1 MLRVHTERV
10 LTFEGNPPFSGQEM
24 KNVKEYLDVDI
35 IIEDGKIVDIRKHQK
50 ADLKGKLALAG
61 FSDAHTH
68 IPFYG
73 SRSNEFYLRAKGA
86 KYIDILNAGGG
97 IYKTAKKIDVTDK
110 EEIIRFNEKL
120 LSKML
125 SLGVT
130 TVECKT
136 GYGLNL
142 ENEIKQLEIL
152 KELEKRVSQTIV
164 KTFLPFHARV
174 DKENYFEEVKNSLK
188 VIKERYNVK
197 FLDAFLDKGVFLPEE
212 IREIALYAKNLGYD
226 LRFHSD
232 EIENV
237 GATVFGVE
245 VGARSVD
252 HVLKIT
258 DEDIEKLKNSD
269 TMVVLMPS
277 TSFYLGEQ
285 FAQARKIISAGIP
298 VALGS
303 DFNPGSSPLYS
314 PSFVLHLTIRFLH
327 MDWEEAL
334 CAYTANSSYL
344 LGVNS
349 GLIQPGYN
357 ADIVLYST
365 YEFLDIPYMFQDNFI
380 EHIIKNGKIVF

>member
-1 MLRVHTERV
+1 MLRVHAERI
-10 LTFEGNPPFSGQEM
+10 LTFEGNPPFSGKEM

-35 IIEDGKIVDIRKHQK
+35 VIENGKIVDLRKHQR
-50 ADLKGKLALAG
+50 ADIKGKLVIPG
-61 FSDAHTH
+61 FADAHTH

-73 SRSNEFYLRAKGA
+73 SRSNEFYVRAKGA

-97 IYKTAKKIDVTDK
+97 IYNSAKKIDVTDK
-110 EEIIRFNEKL
+110 DEIIRFNERL

-125 SLGVT
+125 SFGVT

-136 GYGLNL
+136 GYGLTI

-152 KELEKRVSQTIV
+152 KELESRVPQTIV

-174 DKENYFEEVKNSLK
+174 EKENYFDEVKSRLEE
-188 VIKERYNVK
+188 IKKHHNVK
-197 FLDAFLDKGVFLPEE
+197 FFDAFLDKGVFSPQE
-212 IREIALYAKNLGYD
+212 IKEIALYAKDLGYD
-226 LRFHSD
+226 LRFHAD

-237 GATVFGVE
+237 GATIFGVE
-245 VGARSVD
+245 VGAKSVD

-258 DEDIEKLKNSD
+258 DKDIEKLKNSD

-285 FAQARKIISAGIP
+285 FAQARKIIDSAIP

-314 PSFVLHLTIRFLH
+314 PSFVLYLAIRFLQ

-349 GLIQPGYN
+349 GLIHPNYD

-365 YEFLDIPYMFQDNFI
+365 YEFLDIPYMFQENFV
-380 EHIIKNGKIVF
+380 EHVVKCGKIIF